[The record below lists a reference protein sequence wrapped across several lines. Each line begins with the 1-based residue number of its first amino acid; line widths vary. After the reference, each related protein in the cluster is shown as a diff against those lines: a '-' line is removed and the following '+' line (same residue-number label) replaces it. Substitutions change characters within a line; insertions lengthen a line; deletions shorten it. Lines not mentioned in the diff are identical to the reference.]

1 MRKRRDCQC
10 ATRINGPACCATC
23 FGNESGGG
31 RPRPLWGELEQP
43 RPAPPPDR
51 HLRPSS
57 AVRPGESHR
66 PPAPRRRAGPRL
78 RPPCSRNRIPRQR
91 GAPRG
96 VRPPPRGAATAASR
110 RGPRCRA
117 AGGGAAARRMA
128 GRRRVGGE
136 GGAAAFR
143 LRPGGLF
150 PPDSGREHREARRRQ
165 RSPHGG
171 GVMLAR
177 RLRRLLQ
184 PRGRSKGAAGG
195 VVGVGGEHPLASRTA
210 ALLCRGPHPAGAR
223 PAATGKGYGAP
234 PAASPARRH
243 GAGTRPRRSPQGGP
257 GELGAEAEPDE
268 AILTGEGWQGCAARG
283 AAVDGATSP
292 SVPAFSGPCR
302 FSRAFPLTAGLFRLP
317 VLAQRCPPPRPS
329 CSHPPARGRRAR
341 CLGSPPHGSASLG
354 CPRTPPPPPGA
365 LLGLR
370 ATICT
375 GECTPPHVPV
385 RPVSSQGEALPPC
398 STSPFSGL
406 RRLRGPTRGRS
417 SCWAEPPRRG
427 SPALQKRRSGL
438 ACSLASFLL
447 HPSPFISRDLWS
459 GRAAAP
465 ILSGSDAAMGQKSG
479 LTRWPEL
486 LLAPALTACLPVG
499 RIKRW
504 CMWPL
509 PASTYAF
516 LLSSCLLRT
525 ACQRKLRQFGNAPSW
540 KPSWLLYRLRFWFAW
555 TDNNHC
561 SKAFFHRVEE

>member
-1 MRKRRDCQC
+1 MRATAPPPPGGAPGPGSARR
-10 ATRINGPACCATC
+10 AAAIASPGNAERPA
-23 FGNESGGG
+23 GSG
-31 RPRPLWGELEQP
+31 RLPAAQPPP
-43 RPAPPPDR
+43 RPAEARGAGPLAEGLRRAAWQVDAGWGEKGAPPP
-51 HLRPSS
+51 S
-57 AVRPGESHR
+57 A
-66 PPAPRRRAGPRL
+66 
-78 RPPCSRNRIPRQR
+78 C
-91 GAPRG
+91 APRG
-96 VRPPPRGAATAASR
+96 CFHRTAAGST
-110 RGPRCRA
+110 G
-117 AGGGAAARRMA
+117 
-128 GRRRVGGE
+128 
-136 GGAAAFR
+136 
-143 LRPGGLF
+143 RPGGGNAPHTAVALCW
-150 PPDSGREHREARRRQ
+150 PGASGGSCSPAGAVRGRR
-165 RSPHGG
+165 GG
-171 GVMLAR
+171 G
-177 RLRRLLQ
+177 
-184 PRGRSKGAAGG
+184 
-195 VVGVGGEHPLASRTA
+195 VGVGGEHPLASRTA

-417 SCWAEPPRRG
+417 SC
-427 SPALQKRRSGL
+427 
-438 ACSLASFLL
+438 
-447 HPSPFISRDLWS
+447 
-459 GRAAAP
+459 
-465 ILSGSDAAMGQKSG
+465 
-479 LTRWPEL
+479 
-486 LLAPALTACLPVG
+486 
-499 RIKRW
+499 
-504 CMWPL
+504 
-509 PASTYAF
+509 
-516 LLSSCLLRT
+516 
-525 ACQRKLRQFGNAPSW
+525 
-540 KPSWLLYRLRFWFAW
+540 
-555 TDNNHC
+555 
-561 SKAFFHRVEE
+561 